1 MSVEVGTEVAR
12 LLAEH
17 VGDWTAED
25 LLLLPPDGPHFE
37 IVDGELVEKPVA
49 SRYHNQLGFELI
61 LQLRPFVPSAWQ
73 AGYEGG
79 TQLPRSVRFP
89 DVFVSTAVA
98 TRRQPI
104 AAGAAADVVL
114 AVEIV
119 SPGYERVDRVVKPAE
134 YAAAGIAH
142 FWRLET
148 EPDLLLQVHRLD
160 GGAYRLTHEQ
170 GSGVLRLDE
179 PFPLVLDLDALPR

>member
-1 MSVEVGTEVAR
+1 MSIDVGTEVAR

-17 VGDWTAED
+17 VGPWTAED

-49 SRYHNQLGFELI
+49 GEYHHELGLALI
-61 LQLRPFVPSAWQ
+61 LQLHAQVPAPWRV
-73 AGYEGG
+73 GYEGA
-79 TQLPRSVRFP
+79 TRMQRSVRFP
-89 DVFVSTAVA
+89 DVFVKTAPA
-98 TRRQPI
+98 LRAARR
-104 AAGAAADVVL
+104 AAVPAEEVVL

-119 SPGYERVDRVVKPAE
+119 SPGYERVDRVVRPAE

-148 EPDLLLQVHRLD
+148 DPDLLLHVHTLA